1 MNRYPNISEMKE
13 SSKVIL
19 DSRRFCHKPTGVKRQ
34 RLFITIIIT
43 IVMCSSRPSVV
54 ESFSS
59 QPFLGRNDQPHLD
72 QQPYVNRKLF
82 YSHLDRYSYRNQQT
96 NLSRINSATID
107 PPRAYGGD
115 SSDMSSF
122 QKKMLERMT
131 GKKLTTTR
139 RSKRIRT
146 VKLPPNVQTVRTLE
160 EYKKV
165 VAGEKDRLVVV
176 RFFATWCKAC
186 KAITP
191 AFFHLANKYP
201 NVSFVDVPVTE
212 KTADLHQGLGVPSIP
227 FAHIYHP
234 QGGLVEE
241 LKMSR
246 KHFPRFEQALHS
258 YVSGSC
264 SYSEGDS

>member
-19 DSRRFCHKPTGVKRQ
+19 DSRRFCHKPTGVKHQ

-72 QQPYVNRKLF
+72 QQPYVNRQLF
-82 YSHLDRYSYRNQQT
+82 YSHLDRNSYRNQRT

-176 RFFATWCKAC
+176 RFFATWCKVSYYYQN
-186 KAITP
+186 AISQ
-191 AFFHLANKYP
+191 L
-201 NVSFVDVPVTE
+201 VSTN
-212 KTADLHQGLGVPSIP
+212 
-227 FAHIYHP
+227 
-234 QGGLVEE
+234 
-241 LKMSR
+241 
-246 KHFPRFEQALHS
+246 ALHWALL
-258 YVSGSC
+258 YCLVSPFRHIF
-264 SYSEGDS
+264 DSSNFSTDSSFRESG